1 MFQGVIMIDEILE
14 DAKVRMQKS
23 TESVATEFSRIR
35 TGRAS
40 TALLD
45 HIQVDYYGSS
55 VPIGQAAT
63 VSVGDAR
70 TLVIQAWEK
79 SMIPVIEKA
88 IMESELGLNPVTAGE
103 VIRIPL
109 PALTEERRKE
119 MTKVVRQEGENGKV
133 AVRNIR
139 RDALGDL
146 RELVKEKLIGADD
159 EKRAETQMQELTDQ
173 SVARIDSLV
182 AEKEAEVMEV

>member
-1 MFQGVIMIDEILE
+1 MIDEILE

-79 SMIPVIEKA
+79 NMIPVIEKA

-109 PALTEERRKE
+109 PVLTEERRKE
-119 MTKVVRQEGENGKV
+119 MTKVVRQEGENGKI

-159 EKRAETQMQELTDQ
+159 EKRAEAQMQELTDQ
-173 SVARIDSLV
+173 TVARIDSLV

>member
-1 MFQGVIMIDEILE
+1 MIEEILA
-14 DAKVRMQKS
+14 DAEKRMGKS
-23 TESVATEFSRIR
+23 AEAVSLEFARIR

-45 HIQVDYYGSS
+45 HLSVNYYGSE
-55 VPIGQAAT
+55 VPIAQAAT

-79 SMIPVIEKA
+79 NMTPLIEKA
-88 IMESELGLNPVTAGE
+88 IMESDLGLNPVTAGE

-119 MTKVVRQEGENGKV
+119 MTKIVRQEGESGKV
-133 AVRNIR
+133 ALRNIR
-139 RDALGDL
+139 RDALGDI
-146 RELVKEKLIGADD
+146 RELLKDKIIGEDD
-159 EKRAETQMQELTDQ
+159 QKRAETKMQALTDQ
-173 SVARIDSLV
+173 FVSKIDTLV
-182 AEKEAEVMEV
+182 AAKEADVMEV

>member
-14 DAKVRMQKS
+14 DARVRMQKS

-45 HIQVDYYGSS
+45 HIQIDYYGSS

-79 SMIPVIEKA
+79 NMIPVIEKA

-119 MTKVVRQEGENGKV
+119 MTKVVRQEGENGKI
-133 AVRNIR
+133 ANRNIR

-146 RELVKEKLIGADD
+146 RELVKEKMIGADD

-173 SVARIDSLV
+173 SVARIDRLV

>member
-1 MFQGVIMIDEILE
+1 MIEEILA
-14 DAKVRMQKS
+14 DAKVRMGKS
-23 TESVATEFSRIR
+23 AESVAAEFSRIR

-55 VPIGQAAT
+55 VPVAQAAT

-79 SMIPVIEKA
+79 NMIPIIEKS
-88 IMESELGLNPVTAGE
+88 IIESDLGLNPVTAGE

-119 MTKVVRQEGENGKV
+119 MTKLVRHEGENGKI
-133 AVRNIR
+133 AIRNSR

-146 RELVKEKLIGADD
+146 REMVKEKMIGEDD
-159 EKRAETQMQELTDQ
+159 EKRAETQIQGLTDH
-173 SVARIDSLV
+173 SVAKIDALV
-182 AEKEAEVMEV
+182 EEKEAEVMEV

>member
-1 MFQGVIMIDEILE
+1 MIDEILE
-14 DAKVRMQKS
+14 DARIRMQKS
-23 TESVATEFSRIR
+23 TEAVATEFSRIR

-119 MTKVVRQEGENGKV
+119 MTKVVRQEGENGKI
-133 AVRNIR
+133 AIRNIR

-146 RELVKEKLIGADD
+146 RELVKEKLIGSDE

>member
-79 SMIPVIEKA
+79 NMIPVIEKA

-119 MTKVVRQEGENGKV
+119 MTKVVRQEGENGKI

-146 RELVKEKLIGADD
+146 RELVKEKLIGTDD

>member
-1 MFQGVIMIDEILE
+1 MIDEILE

-79 SMIPVIEKA
+79 NMIPVIEKA

-119 MTKVVRQEGENGKV
+119 MTKVVRQEGENGKI

-146 RELVKEKLIGADD
+146 RELVKEKLIGTDD

>member
-1 MFQGVIMIDEILE
+1 MIDDILK
-14 DAKVRMQKS
+14 DAELRMNKS
-23 TESVATEFSRIR
+23 VEAVATEFLRIR

-45 HIQVDYYGSS
+45 HLTVDYYDSR
-55 VPIGQAAT
+55 VPIAQAAT

-79 SMIPVIEKA
+79 GMIPLIEKA
-88 IMESELGLNPVTAGE
+88 IIESDLGLNPVTAGE
-103 VIRIPL
+103 VMRIPM

-119 MTKVVRQEGENGKV
+119 MTKIVRHEGEQGKI

-146 RELVKEKLIGADD
+146 RDLTKEKLIGEDD
-159 EKRAETQMQELTDQ
+159 EKRAEAQMQVLTDR
-173 SVARIDSLV
+173 SVSRIEEKV
-182 AEKEAEVMEV
+182 NEKEAEVMDV

>member
-1 MFQGVIMIDEILE
+1 MIDEILE

-55 VPIGQAAT
+55 VPVGQAAT

-79 SMIPVIEKA
+79 NMIPVIEKA

-119 MTKVVRQEGENGKV
+119 MTKVVRQEGENGKI
-133 AVRNIR
+133 AIRNIR

-146 RELVKEKLIGADD
+146 RELVKGKLIGADE

>member
-1 MFQGVIMIDEILE
+1 MIDEILA
-14 DAKVRMQKS
+14 DAKVRMGKS
-23 TESVATEFSRIR
+23 AESVAAEFSRIR

-55 VPIGQAAT
+55 VPVAQAAT

-79 SMIPVIEKA
+79 NMIPIIEKS
-88 IMESELGLNPVTAGE
+88 IIESDLGLNPVTAGE

-119 MTKVVRQEGENGKV
+119 MTKLVRHEGENGKI
-133 AVRNIR
+133 AIRNIR

-146 RELVKEKLIGADD
+146 REMVKEKMIGEDD
-159 EKRAETQMQELTDQ
+159 EKRAEIQIQGLTDH
-173 SVARIDSLV
+173 SVAKIDALV
-182 AEKEAEVMEV
+182 EEKEAEVMEV

>member
-1 MFQGVIMIDEILE
+1 MIEEILA
-14 DAKVRMQKS
+14 DAKVRMGKS
-23 TESVATEFSRIR
+23 VESVAAEFSRIR

-45 HIQVDYYGSS
+45 HIQVDYYGSQ
-55 VPIGQAAT
+55 VPVGQAAT

-79 SMIPVIEKA
+79 TMVPVIEKA
-88 IMESELGLNPVTAGE
+88 IMESDLGLNPVTAGE

-119 MTKVVRQEGENGKV
+119 MTKVVRHEGENGKI

-146 RELVKEKLIGADD
+146 RELVKEKLIGEDE
-159 EKRAETQMQELTDQ
+159 EKRAETHMQELTDG
-173 SVARIDSLV
+173 SVAKIDALV
-182 AEKEAEVMEV
+182 AGKEAEVMEV

>member
-1 MFQGVIMIDEILE
+1 MIEEILA
-14 DAKVRMQKS
+14 DAKVRMGKS
-23 TESVATEFSRIR
+23 VESVAAEFSRIR

-45 HIQVDYYGSS
+45 HIQVDYYGSQ
-55 VPIGQAAT
+55 VPVGQAAT

-79 SMIPVIEKA
+79 TMVPVIEKA
-88 IMESELGLNPVTAGE
+88 IMESDLGLNPVTAGE

-119 MTKVVRQEGENGKV
+119 MTKVVRHEGENGKI

-146 RELVKEKLIGADD
+146 RELVKEKLIGEDE
-159 EKRAETQMQELTDQ
+159 EKRAEAHMQELTDY
-173 SVARIDSLV
+173 SVAKIDTLV
-182 AEKEAEVMEV
+182 ADKEAEVMEV

>member
-1 MFQGVIMIDEILE
+1 MINEILE

-55 VPIGQAAT
+55 VPLGQAAT

-119 MTKVVRQEGENGKV
+119 MTKVVRQEGENGKI
-133 AVRNIR
+133 AIRNIR

-146 RELVKEKLIGADD
+146 RELVKEKMIGADD
-159 EKRAETQMQELTDQ
+159 EKRAETQMQELTAQ

>member
-1 MFQGVIMIDEILE
+1 MIDEILE
-14 DAKVRMQKS
+14 DARVRMRKS

-45 HIQVDYYGSS
+45 HIQIDYYGSS

-119 MTKVVRQEGENGKV
+119 MTKVVRQEGENGKI
-133 AVRNIR
+133 AIRNIR

-146 RELVKEKLIGADD
+146 RELVKEKLIGSDE

>member
-1 MFQGVIMIDEILE
+1 MIEEILA
-14 DAKVRMQKS
+14 DAKVRMGKS
-23 TESVATEFSRIR
+23 VESVAAEFSRIR

-45 HIQVDYYGSS
+45 HIQVDYYGSQ
-55 VPIGQAAT
+55 VPVGQAAT

-79 SMIPVIEKA
+79 TMVPVIEKA
-88 IMESELGLNPVTAGE
+88 IMESDLGLNPVTAGE

-119 MTKVVRQEGENGKV
+119 MTKVVRHEGENGKI

-146 RELVKEKLIGADD
+146 RELVKEKLIGEDE
-159 EKRAETQMQELTDQ
+159 EKRAETHMQELTDG
-173 SVARIDSLV
+173 SVAKIDALV
-182 AEKEAEVMEV
+182 ADKEAEVMEV

>member
-1 MFQGVIMIDEILE
+1 MIDEILE
-14 DAKVRMQKS
+14 DARVRMQKS
-23 TESVATEFSRIR
+23 TESVAAEFSRIR

-45 HIQVDYYGSS
+45 HIQIDYYGSS

-79 SMIPVIEKA
+79 NMIPVIEKA

-119 MTKVVRQEGENGKV
+119 MTKVVRQEGENGKI
-133 AVRNIR
+133 AIRNIR

-146 RELVKEKLIGADD
+146 RELVKEKMIGADD

-173 SVARIDSLV
+173 SVARIDRLV

>member
-1 MFQGVIMIDEILE
+1 MIDENLN
-14 DAKVRMQKS
+14 DARSRMKKS
-23 TESVATEFSRIR
+23 TESVATEVSRIR

-45 HIQVDYYGSS
+45 HIQVEYYGNP
-55 VPIGQAAT
+55 VPIAQAAT

-70 TLVIQAWEK
+70 TLGIQAWEK
-79 SMIPVIEKA
+79 NMIPVIEKA
-88 IMESELGLNPVTAGE
+88 VIESDLGLNPVTAGE

-119 MTKVVRQEGENGKV
+119 MTKVVRQEGENGKI
-133 AVRNIR
+133 AIRNIR

-146 RELVKEKLIGADD
+146 RELVKENLIGED
-159 EKRAETQMQELTDQ
+159 EEQRAEGQMQELTDQ
-173 SVARIDSLV
+173 AVADVDRLGD
-182 AEKEAEVMEV
+182 EKEAEVMEG

>member
-1 MFQGVIMIDEILE
+1 
-14 DAKVRMQKS
+14 
-23 TESVATEFSRIR
+23 
-35 TGRAS
+35 
-40 TALLD
+40 
-45 HIQVDYYGSS
+45 
-55 VPIGQAAT
+55 
-63 VSVGDAR
+63 
-70 TLVIQAWEK
+70 
-79 SMIPVIEKA
+79 MIPVIEKA

-119 MTKVVRQEGENGKV
+119 MTKVVRQEGENGKI

-159 EKRAETQMQELTDQ
+159 EKRAEAQMQELTDQ
-173 SVARIDSLV
+173 TVARIDSLV

>member
-1 MFQGVIMIDEILE
+1 MINEILE

-45 HIQVDYYGSS
+45 HIQVDYYGSP
-55 VPIGQAAT
+55 VPLGQAAT

-109 PALTEERRKE
+109 PVLTEERRKE
-119 MTKVVRQEGENGKV
+119 MTKVVRQEGENGKI

-159 EKRAETQMQELTDQ
+159 EKRAEAQMQELTDQ
-173 SVARIDSLV
+173 TLARIDSLV
-182 AEKEAEVMEV
+182 AEKEAEVMDV